1 MKKILAIFVAAAV
14 AGSASAASIDWTIS
28 NGAATLKDSTGA
40 KMTGTAYLILESS
53 LSSIESSLS
62 GSISGFTSAMS
73 TYALTSTE
81 ISAGKASPVSGTA
94 THASLEAGTTKYKF
108 AFLIFDS
115 AHNQYYVSSSSEQ
128 YAYDATSDDPS
139 LAVPTSISFDRTLTG
154 ATTGTNPSTQ
164 TFKPAI
170 IPEPSV
176 ALMGLLGLGM
186 LLKRRRA

>member
-1 MKKILAIFVAAAV
+1 MKKILAFFVVAAV

-53 LSSIESSLS
+53 ISSIESSLS

-94 THASLEAGTTKYKF
+94 THKSLTAGQNYDF

-115 AHNQYYVSSSSEQ
+115 AHNSYYVSSTVSEK
-128 YAYDATSDDPS
+128 AYDPTSTDES
-139 LAVPTSISFDRTLTG
+139 LAVVRSVSFDRAATG